1 MHNNQKQ
8 KSVPITT
15 DTKTLSNLWKTKAT
29 PQELAD
35 YLSVSKNTALR
46 TICRMRALHGTKMFP
61 HRKKAVA
68 EGGYS
73 IKTVLKISALWIK
86 QVPLKDLASNAGL
99 HSVDSVWGTIALLRK
114 NYGEELFP
122 RRK

>member
-1 MHNNQKQ
+1 MRNNQKQ
-8 KSVPITT
+8 QTT
-15 DTKTLSNLWKTKAT
+15 TCINDIHALSASWKASAT

-35 YLSVSKNTALR
+35 MMHTSKSTALR
-46 TICRMRALHGTKMFP
+46 TIVRLRAQHGTDMFP

-73 IKTVLKISALWIK
+73 KKKVLQISSMWK
-86 QVPLKDLASNAGL
+86 KRVPLQELADKSGL
-99 HSVDSVWGTIALLRK
+99 HTVDSVWGTIALLRK
-114 NYGEELFP
+114 KYGEELFP